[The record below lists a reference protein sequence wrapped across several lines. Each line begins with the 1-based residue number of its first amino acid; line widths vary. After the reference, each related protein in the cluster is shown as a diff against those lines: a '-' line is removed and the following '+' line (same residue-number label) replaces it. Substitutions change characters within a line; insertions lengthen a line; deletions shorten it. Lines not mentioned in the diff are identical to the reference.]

1 MKNLINSKI
10 AMAFDIAA
18 LVSIVGYI
26 AIDNDVVDCFCLTIW
41 GMALIVEIAYKISTS
56 KRS

>member
-1 MKNLINSKI
+1 MKKLINRKI

-26 AIDNDVVDCFCLTIW
+26 AIDNDVVDCVCLTIW
-41 GMALIVEIAYKISTS
+41 GMALIVEIAYNISTS

>member
-1 MKNLINSKI
+1 MKKLINRKI

-26 AIDNDVVDCFCLTIW
+26 AIDNDVVDCVCLTIW
-41 GMALIVEIAYKISTS
+41 GMALIVEIAYKISTI

>member
-1 MKNLINSKI
+1 
-10 AMAFDIAA
+10 MAFDIAA

-26 AIDNDVVDCFCLTIW
+26 AIDNDVVDCVCLTIW

>member
-1 MKNLINSKI
+1 MKKLINRKI

-26 AIDNDVVDCFCLTIW
+26 AIDNDVVDCVCLKIW
-41 GMALIVEIAYKISTS
+41 GMELIVEIAYKIYTS

>member
-1 MKNLINSKI
+1 MKKLINRKI

-26 AIDNDVVDCFCLTIW
+26 AIDNDVVDCVCLTIW
-41 GMALIVEIAYKISTS
+41 GKALIVEIAYKISTS